1 MLIFH
6 PFTLPWSLG
15 VSTLCKLDL
24 NLEMTFLPIIVIHF
38 DYHGLFKLSCKG
50 GLNLDVTNIFVTSCI
65 EHH

>member
-6 PFTLPWSLG
+6 PFTLPWSLN

-24 NLEMTFLPIIVIHF
+24 NLEMIFLPIIVVHF
-38 DYHGLFKLSCKG
+38 DDGLFKLLCKG

-65 EHH
+65 EHQ